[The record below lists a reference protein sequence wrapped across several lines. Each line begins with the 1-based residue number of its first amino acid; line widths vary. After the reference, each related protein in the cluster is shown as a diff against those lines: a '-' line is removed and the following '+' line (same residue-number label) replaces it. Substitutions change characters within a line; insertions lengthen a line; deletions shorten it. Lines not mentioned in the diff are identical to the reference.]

1 MGGGMETNKN
11 KFIEDWGS
19 ARENLEHNFRW
30 TRRNF
35 ALIGIF
41 GIALPIIVYKG
52 IVKDFPPSRVLP
64 EPIGDGIF
72 VKYELGKEL
81 GRGEFG
87 VTHECIEI
95 TTRERFACKRIS
107 KEKLRTE
114 IDVEDVRREVEIM
127 RSLPKHPNIV
137 SFKEAFEDKDAVYL
151 VMEICEGGEL
161 FDRIVSRGHYTERA
175 AASVA
180 KTILEVV
187 KVCHEHGV
195 IHRDLKPE
203 NFLFSNET
211 ETAQLKAID
220 FGLSIFFKPEK
231 TLFNEIVGSPY
242 YMAPEVLRRNYGPE
256 VDVWSAGVILYIL
269 LCGVPPFWAET
280 EEGIAHAIVRGNID
294 FERDPWPKVSAE
306 AKELVKDMLDANPYS
321 RLTVQEV
328 LEHPWIQNAERA
340 PNVNL
345 GDNVRTKIQQFLL
358 MNRFKKKVLR
368 IVADNLPNKEIEE
381 IVQMFRTM
389 DTDKNGRLT
398 FEELRDGLKKFGT
411 VCPDGDVKMLMDAAD
426 TDGNGM
432 LSCEEF
438 VTLAIHL
445 KRMGC
450 DEHLQQAFKY
460 FDKNG
465 NGSIELD
472 ELKEALFDDDKLGQG
487 GDQWIKDIFFDVDL
501 NKDGRISFDEF
512 KAMMKS
518 GTDWKMASRQYSRA
532 LLNALSIKM
541 FKEDGGNNGPKFHSM
556 EFPVARKKANILDPK
571 NKSMELVHSRTYK
584 PSGLRN

>member
-1 MGGGMETNKN
+1 MGSCVSSPLK
-11 KFIEDWGS
+11 GS
-19 ARENLEHNFRW
+19 P
-30 TRRNF
+30 
-35 ALIGIF
+35 F
-41 GIALPIIVYKG
+41 GKRP
-52 IVKDFPPSRVLP
+52 PPSRVLP
-64 EPIGDGIF
+64 EPIGDGIHL
-72 VKYELGKEL
+72 KYDLGKEL

-95 TTRERFACKRIS
+95 STRERFACKRIS

-127 RSLPKHPNIV
+127 RCLPKHPNIV

-203 NFLFSNET
+203 NFLFSNGT

-220 FGLSIFFKPEK
+220 FGLSIFFKPAQR
-231 TLFNEIVGSPY
+231 FNEIVGSPY

-256 VDVWSAGVILYIL
+256 IDVWSAGVILYIL

-294 FERDPWPKVSAE
+294 FERDPWPKVSRE
-306 AKELVKDMLDANPYS
+306 AKELVKNMLDANPYS

-328 LEHPWIQNAERA
+328 LEHPWIRNAERA

-368 IVADNLPNKEIEE
+368 IVADNLPNEEIAA
-381 IVQMFRTM
+381 IVQMFQTM
-389 DTDKNGRLT
+389 DTDKNGHLT
-398 FEELRDGLKKFGT
+398 FEELRDGLKKIGQ
-411 VCPDGDVKMLMDAAD
+411 VVPDGDVKMLMDAAD

-438 VTLAIHL
+438 VTLSIHL

-450 DEHLQQAFKY
+450 DEHLQEAFKY
-460 FDKNG
+460 FDKNR
-465 NGSIELD
+465 NGFIELD
-472 ELKEALFDDDKLGQG
+472 ELKEALCDDKLGHG
-487 GDQWIKDIFFDVDL
+487 NGNDQWIKDIFFDVDL

-541 FKEDGGNNGPKFHSM
+541 FKEDFGDNGPKAHSM
-556 EFPVARKKANILDPK
+556 EFPIARKRAKLLDAPK
-571 NKSMELVHSRTYK
+571 NKSMELQVSKTYK

>member
-1 MGGGMETNKN
+1 MGSCVSSPLKGSPFRKRPVRRRKSGKSKTSTNPRV
-11 KFIEDWGS
+11 DS
-19 ARENLEHNFRW
+19 STNLSQR
-30 TRRNF
+30 
-35 ALIGIF
+35 LIF
-41 GIALPIIVYKG
+41 Q
-52 IVKDFPPSRVLP
+52 PPSRVLP

-161 FDRIVSRGHYTERA
+161 FDRIV
-175 AASVA
+175 
-180 KTILEVV
+180 
-187 KVCHEHGV
+187 CHEHGV

-220 FGLSIFFKPEK
+220 FGLSIFFKPGQR
-231 TLFNEIVGSPY
+231 FNEIVGSPY

-294 FERDPWPKVSAE
+294 FERDPWPKVSTE

-381 IVQMFRTM
+381 IVQMFQTM

-472 ELKEALFDDDKLGQG
+472 ELKEALFDDDKLGHN

-501 NKDGRISFDEF
+501 NKVNEQRL
-512 KAMMKS
+512 
-518 GTDWKMASRQYSRA
+518 W
-532 LLNALSIKM
+532 L
-541 FKEDGGNNGPKFHSM
+541 
-556 EFPVARKKANILDPK
+556 
-571 NKSMELVHSRTYK
+571 
-584 PSGLRN
+584 

>member
-1 MGGGMETNKN
+1 MGSCVSSPLK
-11 KFIEDWGS
+11 GS
-19 ARENLEHNFRW
+19 PFGKRPVR
-30 TRRNF
+30 RRNNSHSKTSSSNPKF
-35 ALIGIF
+35 VSSTNLSRRLLF
-41 GIALPIIVYKG
+41 Q
-52 IVKDFPPSRVLP
+52 PPSRVLP
-64 EPIGDGIF
+64 EPIGDGILL
-72 VKYELGKEL
+72 KYELGKEL

-95 TTRERFACKRIS
+95 NTRQRFACKRIS

-127 RSLPKHPNIV
+127 SCLPKHPNIV
-137 SFKEAFEDKDAVYL
+137 TFKEAFEDEDAVYL

-161 FDRIVSRGHYTERA
+161 FDRIVARGHYTERA
-175 AASVA
+175 AASVT

-203 NFLFSNET
+203 NFLFSNGT

-220 FGLSIFFKPEK
+220 FGLSINFKHGQR
-231 TLFNEIVGSPY
+231 FNEIVGSPY
-242 YMAPEVLRRNYGPE
+242 YMAPEVLRRDYGPE
-256 VDVWSAGVILYIL
+256 IDVWSAGVILYIL

-280 EEGIAHAIVRGNID
+280 EEGIAHAIVRGHID
-294 FERDPWPKVSAE
+294 FERDPWPKVSKE
-306 AKELVKDMLDANPYS
+306 AKQLVKSMLDANPYS

-345 GDNVRTKIQQFLL
+345 GDNVRTNIQQFVL

-368 IVADNLPNKEIEE
+368 IVADNLPNEEIAA
-381 IVQMFRTM
+381 IVQMFETM
-389 DTDKNGRLT
+389 DTDKNGHLT
-398 FEELRDGLKKFGT
+398 FEELRDGLKNLGQ

-438 VTLAIHL
+438 VTLSIHL
-445 KRMGC
+445 KRIGC
-450 DEHLQQAFKY
+450 DEHLQEAFKY

-465 NGSIELD
+465 NGFIELD
-472 ELKEALFDDDKLGQG
+472 ELKEALFDDKLGQG
-487 GDQWIKDIFFDVDL
+487 SDQWIKDIFFDVDL

-532 LLNALSIKM
+532 LLNALSMKM
-541 FKEDGGNNGPKFHSM
+541 FKEDFGDSAPKSQSM
-556 EFPVARKKANILDPK
+556 EFPIARKRAKILDSPK
-571 NKSMELVHSRTYK
+571 NKSMELGLSKTYK
-584 PSGLRN
+584 PSGLRY